1 MDGYNMSSA
10 ISLGNSRMGAV
21 QNMNESIR
29 EFNKK
34 AIDNASKA
42 ATVQVGKDEET
53 GIMSGVKDALT
64 ESVAM
69 SNFKTSLNAYQK
81 ANKAGPGAGGFTE
94 VKPTSAESAPKGAA
108 AGEEVESLEPKP
120 PAAITTSEGTLGEGS
135 DVLTK
140 PNAAAITTSE
150 GTLEEGS
157 TVLTKTE
164 GAATALEDVGKG
176 AKVAG
181 ALGKGVGV
189 LGGIASSGLDI
200 AADVKSFKEGKGIAG
215 DNWEEKLGNVA
226 TIGGTALDML
236 GFVPGFQL
244 AGVIGTG
251 LQALGGI
258 SEAAGEAVDTAK
270 KIATDSK
277 PTDPPQL
284 HQTAQASLAGSFA
297 ATR

>member
-1 MDGYNMSSA
+1 MSSA

-21 QNMNESIR
+21 QNMNEGIR
-29 EFNKK
+29 EFNKT
-34 AIDNASKA
+34 AIDNASRAAKA
-42 ATVQVGKDEET
+42 QVGKDEEV

-64 ESVAM
+64 DSVAM
-69 SNFKTSLNAYQK
+69 SNFKTTLNAYQK
-81 ANKAGPGAGGFTE
+81 AQKGGPGAGGFTE

-108 AGEEVESLEPKP
+108 AGEEVESLGPKP

-135 DVLTK
+135 NVVTK
-140 PNAAAITTSE
+140 PGAAAITTSE

-157 TVLTKTE
+157 TVVTK
-164 GAATALEDVGKG
+164 GATAAEGLEAVGKG

-189 LGGIASSGLDI
+189 LGGIASSGMDI
-200 AADVKSFKEGKGIAG
+200 AADIKAKGIAG

-258 SEAAGEAVDTAK
+258 SSAAGEAVDTAK
-270 KIATDSK
+270 KMTDDAT
-277 PTDPPQL
+277 PTKPPQIQ
-284 HQTAQASLAGSFA
+284 QTAQASLAGSFA